1 MRTSHKRINRLI
13 REEHSKLTDQELFSS
28 NAFAAYLMDIA
39 EATSGR
45 YKRKLRVK
53 TIWDESPGAFIAYT
67 DNREIMLN
75 CGNVI
80 TADYPTRELKSL
92 SLIGLLG
99 HEEGHILYT
108 DFTALSMFMQAVD
121 NAVMYPFV
129 PNDLEG
135 DEEAHL
141 EKYLETIKQKDEKT
155 NCIIKYV
162 LHTIANILED
172 VYIEERICCDFPGS
186 FKTGIRLNN
195 VKLTEEAM
203 SVSVQM
209 EKEIPNAAIL
219 TNVILQY
226 ARIGEFNNSGGYIGE
241 LMEVFY
247 DCIPLIDEVVDK
259 TDAKVRY
266 DSANRIFL
274 KMWPYVEE
282 WIEQIKADPSMTPQ
296 EVQEMLD
303 KLSEKLGEPGGTAG
317 SKCPSGSGKGV
328 GGKFKPD
335 FSDKSDE
342 TKEARKVLEHEGG
355 RMELVKTDEI
365 EEGASGGVEYDK
377 TFMGSGYK
385 HAAEDIE
392 RMLMSA
398 AEEKAMVRYN
408 EELEEELQAEANE
421 IRYGNAHRGIHVKV
435 NRMARVSDELR
446 TSYMRV
452 APPLLAIS
460 KRLQRQIKPKLRD
473 ESEGGRMNGLCMG
486 RRINARA
493 LVGND
498 GKIFYNKKLP
508 SDEPKLAVAVLND
521 ESGSM
526 SWGDRSTSARAASIV
541 LYDFCTSLDIPVA
554 IYGHTEYSDVE
565 MYAYA
570 EFDYPDKNDRYRLM
584 DISARS
590 DNRDGAAL
598 RFVAERLAQRSEK
611 IKLLIVIS
619 DGQPAGY
626 GYGGTEAEKDLRGIK
641 QEYRNRGVTMFAA
654 AIGSDKPNIE
664 RIYKEGF
671 LDITDLNK
679 LPALLTKLVLR
690 YLKNI

>member
-28 NAFAAYLMDIA
+28 NAYAAYLMDIA

-53 TIWDESPGAFIAYT
+53 TIWDESPGAFVAYT
-67 DNREIMLN
+67 DNREITLN

-108 DFTALSMFMQAVD
+108 DFTAFSMFMQAVD

-135 DEEAHL
+135 DEEEHL

-172 VYIEERICCDFPGS
+172 VYIEERTCCDFPGS

-203 SVSVQM
+203 SVSAQM

-226 ARIGEFNNSGGYIGE
+226 ARIGEFNNSGGYTGE
-241 LMEVFY
+241 LMDVFY
-247 DCIPLIDEVVDK
+247 DCIPLIDEVVDR

-282 WIEQIKADPSMTPQ
+282 WIEQIKANPSMTPQ

-303 KLSEKLGEPGGTAG
+303 KLSEKLGEPSGIAG

-328 GGKFKPD
+328 GGKCKPD
-335 FSDKSDE
+335 FSAKNDE
-342 TKEARKVLEHEGG
+342 SKEAKKVLEEEGG
-355 RMELVKTDEI
+355 RIELVKTEEIDEG
-365 EEGASGGVEYDK
+365 ESGGVEYDK

-392 RMLMSA
+392 RLLMTA
-398 AEEKAMVRYN
+398 TEERAMVRYN

-421 IRYGNAHRGIHVKV
+421 IRYGNEHMGIHVKV
-435 NRMARVSDELR
+435 NRMAQVSEELR
-446 TSYMRV
+446 T
-452 APPLLAIS
+452 
-460 KRLQRQIKPKLRD
+460 
-473 ESEGGRMNGLCMG
+473 
-486 RRINARA
+486 
-493 LVGND
+493 
-498 GKIFYNKKLP
+498 
-508 SDEPKLAVAVLND
+508 
-521 ESGSM
+521 
-526 SWGDRSTSARAASIV
+526 
-541 LYDFCTSLDIPVA
+541 
-554 IYGHTEYSDVE
+554 
-565 MYAYA
+565 
-570 EFDYPDKNDRYRLM
+570 
-584 DISARS
+584 
-590 DNRDGAAL
+590 
-598 RFVAERLAQRSEK
+598 
-611 IKLLIVIS
+611 
-619 DGQPAGY
+619 
-626 GYGGTEAEKDLRGIK
+626 
-641 QEYRNRGVTMFAA
+641 
-654 AIGSDKPNIE
+654 
-664 RIYKEGF
+664 
-671 LDITDLNK
+671 
-679 LPALLTKLVLR
+679 
-690 YLKNI
+690 